1 MGSWECSSIGRG
13 VPPGP
18 VTIQPSINTLYSILN
33 WKFQDLHPIWCMI
46 FIIKCFVFTPME
58 MSPCQWKAENKE
70 FCLALRVIE
79 LEGFFRVSYLLWHEE
94 CFCKITPNPHNL
106 WDLSLWI
113 VMSDEYTG
121 THPLWWGHQWVPW
134 PLLFSWLY
142 HTHPGNTYNRHTIRK
157 SETTL
162 ANQHV
167 QNLSHRTWTLF
178 SQIHNTRYKC
188 MCMQGTKYMSLKYYI
203 HRKLLLIFNCIYY
216 YRVKSNNFINM

>member
-106 WDLSLWI
+106 WDLSLWVYWVI
-113 VMSDEYTG
+113 NRDVRWIHWYSPPLVRASMSPLTTAVLLAVPYSSREYLQQAHDKEIWNNSCGSTCTKSVTQG
-121 THPLWWGHQWVPW
+121 LNFV
-134 PLLFSWLY
+134 FS
-142 HTHPGNTYNRHTIRK
+142 NT
-157 SETTL
+157 
-162 ANQHV
+162 
-167 QNLSHRTWTLF
+167 
-178 SQIHNTRYKC
+178 
-188 MCMQGTKYMSLKYYI
+188 
-203 HRKLLLIFNCIYY
+203 
-216 YRVKSNNFINM
+216 